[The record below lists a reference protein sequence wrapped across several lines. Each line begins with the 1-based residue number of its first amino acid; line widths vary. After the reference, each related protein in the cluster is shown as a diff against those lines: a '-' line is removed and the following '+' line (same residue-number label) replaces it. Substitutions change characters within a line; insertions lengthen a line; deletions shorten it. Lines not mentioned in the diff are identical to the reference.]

1 MGVDFIRRAAP
12 TFKKSWDRQRVILA
26 TPTLLTKQPTCVART
41 VAADIVSGVTLQEGE
56 YVTIQPNGDNLV
68 ALRGLSEVAHINDP
82 PPDIFSAVQE
92 SYGIPR
98 GTVAHINPIA
108 EVADISLC

>member
-1 MGVDFIRRAAP
+1 MGIDFIRRAAP

-26 TPTLLTKQPTCVART
+26 TPTLFTQQPTCVPRT
-41 VAADIVSGVTLQEGE
+41 VAADILSGVTLQEGE
-56 YVTIQPNGDNLV
+56 IVTVQFIGSNLV
-68 ALRGLSEVAHINDP
+68 ALRGLSQVAHFSDP
-82 PPDIFSAVQE
+82 PPDVTSAVQE
-92 SYGIPR
+92 SYGMAR